1 MSLSDSTTTAALS
14 AAQDMIRTAAAS
26 IVVEV
31 ANSLLTQM
39 KSAATYRERGQVAF
53 AQIHILES
61 RELFLASFA
70 TALRDSV
77 ADDVAAKTG
86 GPAAD
91 KAKTDWQSISLV
103 GEEQIEERISFG
115 RIGQLI
121 SHRCEAELR
130 ELDGYMSALL
140 RTGWADPERNP
151 LRGQVL
157 GLAIH
162 KAIEKITDEP
172 DTQKIFARE
181 VGQAMSHAMPA
192 CYQAIIAD
200 LKQRGVRPSDVSMR
214 PPDGFNLRAAARP
227 SASAPVPGFEETRK
241 AWEASWQGRIG
252 ADNVGSRD
260 WERSILGRHADPIQE
275 SGDPESS
282 AGLLDRMI
290 RGALPGS
297 FAAAQGGVRGPGTGG
312 EADVELMS
320 LLRRLNGGAASARG
334 ELDPPMRGSSGYGP
348 YTRDG
353 EPDFALSTRS
363 GVPLGAYQVQ
373 APSSGLSGLM
383 AANLIRAHRDEL
395 MKASRGK
402 LDHLVIEVVS
412 SLFDQILSDSRVPP
426 QMARQ
431 IARLQLPVLRAALVD
446 SSFFS
451 SRRHPVR
458 RFINRVASLACAFDT
473 FETGPARELLER
485 VSGLVKEIVD
495 GDFDQLEVYDAKLL
509 ELERFVAEQTHAEI
523 RESSAAATLRGKELE
538 WRVQQRFSQKLFAA
552 LDPLALPAFVRDFL
566 AGVWGQA
573 IVMASRRDGAEGT
586 HAQSLRRT
594 GVGLVTSIQ
603 PKRSLEERKHFVV
616 SLPGLMSE
624 LTEGMKFVEWPQAA
638 QDEFFG
644 QLISQHSGSLK
655 GTARSD
661 LDHNMMVRTL
671 EAAFRLPVPSPE
683 EASAEPEPEPTQ
695 AQAPVVEQRF
705 SAAEGQAI
713 GLISEGEIDWSR
725 HPANEARAAHAKR
738 VAEEAALAASAPAAA
753 AGDAAPVDIALGG
766 IAAGETPFPVLLD
779 DRPDETSTVSTAATV
794 AAEEPVES
802 PELAPGRQLRDHL
815 QLGFSYQ
822 LNLKDQ
828 WEKVRL
834 TYMSPGRTLFLFAH
848 GVQGRETISMTART
862 LARLCDGGRI
872 RAFENAFLIDRATQR
887 ARQQL
892 ATIGRPGAALA
903 PARG

>member
-1 MSLSDSTTTAALS
+1 MLPPMSLSDSSTPAALA
-14 AAQDMIRTAAAS
+14 AAQDKIRATAAS

-31 ANSLLTQM
+31 ANGLLVQM
-39 KSAATYRERGQVAF
+39 KSAATYRERGLVAF

-61 RELFLASFA
+61 RELFLASFTA
-70 TALRDSV
+70 ALRDSV
-77 ADDVAAKTG
+77 AEDVVAKHDA
-86 GPAAD
+86 GPSAD

-103 GEEQIEERISFG
+103 GEDQIEERISFG

-130 ELDGYMSALL
+130 ELDGYMNALL
-140 RTGWADPERNP
+140 QTGWADPDRNP
-151 LRGQVL
+151 LRGEIL
-157 GLAIH
+157 GLALH
-162 KAIEKITDEP
+162 KSIEKITEEP

-181 VGQAMSHAMPA
+181 LGQAMANAMPA

-200 LKQRGVRPSDVSMR
+200 LKQRGVRPTDLGMR
-214 PPDGFNLRAAARP
+214 TPEGFNPRAGLRPAGTGSG
-227 SASAPVPGFEETRK
+227 SAFEETRK

-252 ADNVGSRD
+252 ADNVGARD
-260 WERSILGRHADPIQE
+260 WERSIIGRHVDPISE
-275 SGDPESS
+275 SGDPQSS
-282 AGLLDRMI
+282 AGLLDRLI
-290 RGALPGS
+290 RGAMPGS
-297 FAAAQGGVRGPGTGG
+297 FAAAQGGGPRASGAA
-312 EADVELMS
+312 EADVELMN
-320 LLRRLNGGAASARG
+320 LLRRLNGGASLRG
-334 ELDPPMRGSSGYGP
+334 ELDPLMRDSGYGA

-353 EPDFALSTRS
+353 APDFAASTRS

-373 APSSGLSGLM
+373 PPSSGLSGLM

-395 MKASRGK
+395 MQASRGK

-412 SLFDQILSDSRVPP
+412 SLFDQILSDARVPP

-431 IARLQLPVLRAALVD
+431 IARMQLPVLRAALVD
-446 SSFFS
+446 GSFFS

-458 RFINRVASLACAFDT
+458 RFINRVASLACAFDS

-485 VSGLVKEIVD
+485 VSSLVKEIVD
-495 GDFDQLEVYDAKLL
+495 GDFDQLQVYDAKLL

-523 RESSAAATLRGKELE
+523 RESAAAATLRGKELE

-552 LDPLALPAFVRDFL
+552 LEPLALPAFVRDFL

-573 IVMASRRDGAEGT
+573 IVMASRRDGAESP
-586 HAQSLRRT
+586 HARSLRRT
-594 GVGLVTSIQ
+594 GVALVTSIQ
-603 PKRSLEERKHFVV
+603 PKRSLEERKRFVV

-655 GTARSD
+655 STARSE

-671 EAAFRLPVPSPE
+671 EAAFRIPVPNAE
-683 EASAEPEPEPTQ
+683 EAATEPEPEQ
-695 AQAPVVEQRF
+695 SRAAIPVVEQRF

-725 HPANEARAAHAKR
+725 HPANEARAALARKD
-738 VAEEAALAASAPAAA
+738 AEAAASREASGPSTAVDIPLG
-753 AGDAAPVDIALGG
+753 GDAGG
-766 IAAGETPFPVLLD
+766 EAPFPVLS
-779 DRPDETSTVSTAATV
+779 PQEGV
-794 AAEEPVES
+794 AAPEPAAPTEVEAPVES
-802 PELAPGRQLRDHL
+802 AELAPGPQLRDHL

-848 GVQGRETISMTART
+848 GAGGRQTISMTART
-862 LARLCDGGRI
+862 LARLCEGGRM

-892 ATIGRPGAALA
+892 SAIGRSGVAAA
-903 PARG
+903 AA

>member
-1 MSLSDSTTTAALS
+1 MSLSDSSITAALA
-14 AAQDMIRTAAAS
+14 AAQEKICAAAAS

-31 ANSLLTQM
+31 ANNLLMQM

-61 RELFLASFA
+61 RDLFLASFA
-70 TALRDSV
+70 AALDESV
-77 ADDVAAKTG
+77 AEDIGAKTD
-86 GPAAD
+86 GPAGE

-103 GEEQIEERISFG
+103 DEDQIEERISFG
-115 RIGQLI
+115 RIGQVI

-130 ELDGYMSALL
+130 ELDSYMNALL
-140 RTGWADPERNP
+140 ETGWADPDRNP
-151 LRGQVL
+151 LRGAVL
-157 GLAIH
+157 GLALH
-162 KAIEKITDEP
+162 RAIEKITDEP

-181 VGQAMSHAMPA
+181 LGQSMANVMPV
-192 CYQAIIAD
+192 CYQAILAD
-200 LKQRGVRPSDVSMR
+200 LKQRGVRPSDVAMR
-214 PPDGFNLRAAARP
+214 PPEAFGRATGPRPPAAG
-227 SASAPVPGFEETRK
+227 PGPAFDETRK

-252 ADNVGSRD
+252 ADNVGPRD
-260 WERSILGRHADPIQE
+260 WERSILGRHVDPISE
-275 SGDPESS
+275 SGLPESS
-282 AGLLDRMI
+282 SGLLDRLV
-290 RGALPGS
+290 RGGLPGS
-297 FAAAQGGVRGPGTGG
+297 FGAAQGMGRGGPGAA

-320 LLRRLNGGAASARG
+320 LLRRLNGGTSTRG
-334 ELDPPMRGSSGYGP
+334 ELDPLMRDSGYGL
-348 YTRDG
+348 YTRDA
-353 EPDFALSTRS
+353 EPDLAASTRP

-412 SLFDQILSDSRVPP
+412 SLFDQILSDARVPP

-446 SSFFS
+446 GSFFS

-473 FETGPARELLER
+473 FETGPARELLDR
-485 VSGLVKEIVD
+485 ISGLVKEIVD
-495 GDFDQLEVYDAKLL
+495 GDFDQLQLYDAKLL

-523 RESSAAATLRGKELE
+523 RESAAAETLRGKELE
-538 WRVQQRFSQKLFAA
+538 WRVQQRFSQRLFAA
-552 LDPLALPAFVRDFL
+552 LEPLALPAFVRDFL

-573 IVMASRRDGAEGT
+573 IVMASRRDGAEST
-586 HAQSLRRT
+586 HAQQLRRT
-594 GVGLVTSIQ
+594 GVALVTSIQ
-603 PKRSLEERKHFVV
+603 PKRSLEDRKHFVV

-624 LTEGMKFVEWPQAA
+624 LTAGMKFVEWPQAA

-644 QLISQHSGSLK
+644 ELISQHSGSLK

-661 LDHNMMVRTL
+661 LDHNMLVRTL
-671 EAAFRLPVPSPE
+671 EAAFRIPVPSAD
-683 EASAEPEPEPTQ
+683 EAAAEPEAEAPDGKG
-695 AQAPVVEQRF
+695 PVVEQRF
-705 SAAEGQAI
+705 SASEGEAI
-713 GLISEGEIDWSR
+713 GLISESEIDWSR
-725 HPANEARAAHAKR
+725 HPANEARAALAKR
-738 VAEEAALAASAPAAA
+738 LAEEEARVAAQPAAA
-753 AGDAAPVDIALGG
+753 RPHPDSIDIPIDDVAPGG
-766 IAAGETPFPVLLD
+766 MAFPVLLSEQASD
-779 DRPDETSTVSTAATV
+779 APAVVSDV
-794 AAEEPVES
+794 DIELEEPVES
-802 PELAPGRQLRDHL
+802 PEFAPGPQLREHL

-848 GVQGRETISMTART
+848 GVKGRETISMTSRT
-862 LARLCDGGRI
+862 LARLCEGGRM

-892 ATIGRPGAALA
+892 AAIGRSGAAA
-903 PARG
+903 AAA

>member
-1 MSLSDSTTTAALS
+1 MSLSDSSTTAALA
-14 AAQDMIRTAAAS
+14 AAQDKIRATAAG
-26 IVVEV
+26 IVVDV
-31 ANSLLTQM
+31 ANSLLMQM
-39 KSAATYRERGQVAF
+39 KSASTYRERGQIAF

-70 TALRDSV
+70 AALRDSI
-77 ADDVAAKTG
+77 AEDVSERSSPG
-86 GPAAD
+86 ED

-103 GEEQIEERISFG
+103 GEDQIEERISFG
-115 RIGQLI
+115 RIGQVI
-121 SHRCEAELR
+121 SHGSEAELR
-130 ELDGYMSALL
+130 ELDGYMNALL
-140 RTGWADPERNP
+140 QTGWADPERNP
-151 LRGQVL
+151 LRGAVL
-157 GLAIH
+157 GLALH

-172 DTQKIFARE
+172 GTQKIFARE
-181 VGQAMSHAMPA
+181 FGQAMANAMPA
-192 CYQAIIAD
+192 CYQSIIAD
-200 LKQRGVRPSDVSMR
+200 LTRRGVRPTDLGMR
-214 PPDGFNLRAAARP
+214 PTEGFGARPAARP
-227 SASAPVPGFEETRK
+227 AAPGPAGPGPAFDEARK
-241 AWEASWQGRIG
+241 AWEMSWQGRIG
-252 ADNVGSRD
+252 VENPGGTRD
-260 WERSILGRHADPIQE
+260 WERSILGRHSDPISE

-282 AGLLDRMI
+282 AGLLDRLI
-290 RGALPGS
+290 RGAMPAS
-297 FAAAQGGVRGPGTGG
+297 FGAAQGASRASGAA

-320 LLRRLNGGAASARG
+320 LLRRLNGSVSMRG
-334 ELDPPMRGSSGYGP
+334 ELDPARDSGYGP

-353 EPDFALSTRS
+353 DADFAASTRP

-395 MKASRGK
+395 MQASRGK

-412 SLFDQILSDSRVPP
+412 SLFDQILSDARVPP

-458 RFINRVASLACAFDT
+458 RFINRIASLACAFDS
-473 FETGPARELLER
+473 FETGPARELLDR
-485 VSGLVKEIVD
+485 ISGLVKEIVD
-495 GDFDQLEVYDAKLL
+495 GDFDQLQTYDAKLL

-538 WRVQQRFSQKLFAA
+538 WRVQQRFSQRLFAA
-552 LDPLALPAFVRDFL
+552 LEPLALPAFVRDFL

-573 IVMASRRDGAEGT
+573 IVMASRRDGAEST

-594 GVGLVTSIQ
+594 GVALVTSIQ
-603 PKRSLEERKHFVV
+603 PKRSLEERKQFVV
-616 SLPGLMSE
+616 ALPGLMSE
-624 LTEGMKFVEWPQAA
+624 LTAGMKFVEWPQAA
-638 QDEFFG
+638 QDAFFG

-655 GTARSD
+655 GTDRSD
-661 LDHNMMVRTL
+661 LDHNMLVRTL
-671 EAAFRLPVPSPE
+671 EAAFRIPVPSPE
-683 EASAEPEPEPTQ
+683 EAAAEPEPEQ
-695 AQAPVVEQRF
+695 AQSAIPVVEQRF
-705 SAAEGQAI
+705 SAAEGEAI

-725 HPANEARAAHAKR
+725 HPANEARAALAKR
-738 VAEEAALAASAPAAA
+738 AAEAQAAAALAPPPDPSAS
-753 AGDAAPVDIALGG
+753 VDIALGDD
-766 IAAGETPFPVLLD
+766 AGDAVPFPVLSHGDADAPAPSMLA
-779 DRPDETSTVSTAATV
+779 PDPAI
-794 AAEEPVES
+794 EEPVES
-802 PELAPGRQLRDHL
+802 PELAAGPQLREHL

-848 GVQGRETISMTART
+848 GVKGRETISMTART
-862 LARLCDGGRI
+862 LARLCEGGRM

-892 ATIGRPGAALA
+892 ASIGRSDAGMAAA
-903 PARG
+903 